1 MKKHLTSLFYF
12 LLIFLTVSTPFVV
25 NSYKENY
32 VTNGIVD
39 KEQVQTD
46 IITSY
51 NGTYEFY
58 YNKFIVSDNIDIE
71 SIDKEYLDIKESW
84 KKLGKGD
91 GYASCRILV
100 YNLNSN
106 DVLKFVKYPSDV
118 AFRVFVNKALIAE
131 VGQAGKTV
139 SDTKAGYSYSNMIEY
154 DKLNDDVNE
163 IVIEVGYNHQGGLL
177 FSPSF
182 TTTQYKDLKTEL
194 YKHIAILIIILL
206 LVLIIVEFVSF
217 LKIYDST
224 VYTFYSISLILLTFI
239 FNPLTNYLLT
249 NFNFFISP
257 HLVLIFNFIFYSLF
271 LFSMHFFIFYTYK
284 EKLSKKHFIIDSVF
298 ILIIDILYIILIH
311 FNLEI
316 IPFSLITLAQ
326 IISLIIF
333 TYKVKVYKELD
344 PTFYHIKCIIYY
356 IVASEIILN
365 LLHTY
370 NLKVTSATYTLSLYI
385 FVIITYFLIYTSF
398 LIRTYKQAL
407 NGFKLEITNKNL
419 ETMMLKDQI
428 KPHFIFNALL
438 VIKTLYHTD
447 IDKADKALDLFSKN
461 LRFNV
466 NTCNTNLI
474 EFNKELDNIYNF
486 IELTNLLSN
495 KPYNVI
501 YNIEYDDFLVP
512 ILSIEPFIENSIK
525 YSNINNMDEGYIEI
539 SSYLD
544 NDNIIVEI
552 SDNGIGFDIKKLK
565 EGSTGLKNAS
575 TRFKYLL
582 NADIL
587 IDSKLGHGVSIK
599 IIIPKGGNNE
609 NNNS

>member
-12 LLIFLTVSTPFVV
+12 LLIFLSISTPFVV

-39 KEQVQTD
+39 KDEIQTD
-46 IITSY
+46 IITTY

-58 YNKFIVSDNIDIE
+58 YNKFIVSDNIDIN
-71 SIDKEYLDIKESW
+71 SLDKEYLDIKESW
-84 KKLGKGD
+84 KKLGKD
-91 GYASCRILV
+91 AGYASYRILV

-106 DVLKFVKYPSDV
+106 DILKFVKYPSDV
-118 AFRVFVNKALIAE
+118 AFRVFVNKTLIAE
-131 VGQAGKTV
+131 VGHAGKTE
-139 SDTKAGYSYSNMIEY
+139 SDTKEGYSYSNIVDY
-154 DKLNDDVNE
+154 NKLNDDVNE
-163 IVIEVGYNHQGGLL
+163 IVIEVGYNKQGGLL

-182 TTTQYKDLKTEL
+182 TCTLYKDLKTEL
-194 YKHIAILIIILL
+194 YKHIAILIILLL
-206 LVLIIVEFVSF
+206 LVLMIVEFVSF

-249 NFNFFISP
+249 YFNFFISP

-284 EKLSKKHFIIDSVF
+284 EKLSKKHFIIDSIF

-316 IPFSLITLAQ
+316 IPFSLITLVQ
-326 IISLIIF
+326 IISLVIF
-333 TYKVKVYKELD
+333 TYKVKLNKELD
-344 PTFYHIKCIIYY
+344 PTFYHVKCIIYY
-356 IVASEIILN
+356 IVSSEIVLN

-385 FVIITYFLIYTSF
+385 FVIVTYVLIYTSF

-447 IDKADKALDLFSKN
+447 IEKADKALDLFSKN

-474 EFNKELDNIYNF
+474 EFDKELDNIYNF
-486 IELTNLLSN
+486 IELTNLLSS
-495 KPYNVI
+495 KPYNII
-501 YNIEYDDFLVP
+501 YNIEFDDFLVP

-525 YSNINNMDEGYIEI
+525 YSNINNMEEGYIEI
-539 SSYLD
+539 SSYLE

-565 EGSTGLKNAS
+565 EGSTGLRNAS